1 MYVKK
6 IHVVDFGNFEYL
18 CYNVG
23 VTGQLLYWIMW
34 EAVRRLEEMNLK
46 VNFGNNYSEYAIH
59 DVL

>member
-1 MYVKK
+1 MLLIFETLN
-6 IHVVDFGNFEYL
+6 IHV
-18 CYNVG
+18 YNVG

-46 VNFGNNYSEYAIH
+46 VNFSNNYSEYAIH